1 MMTDEDLEKLS
12 LYVDNA
18 LPADEAA
25 AVAARITADA
35 EWATAYR
42 TMRRSGEMMR
52 AHADATVAAVDAE
65 ALFARVNAEL
75 DRRAA
80 GAARAAAVHAESER
94 PGLLRWLSTL
104 LSPPVMLGMAG
115 VAAATAF
122 FVLRQSA
129 PETPPEGKSAL
140 VGLTPPAP
148 VTQVAQKPTDP
159 ATGPAETIVAVEG
172 VESEGVKT
180 VLVSQPAD
188 DGTTVIWLLDEA
200 DAGAGSAGA
209 QDDPI

>member
-1 MMTDEDLEKLS
+1 MMTDEDFEKLS
-12 LYVDNA
+12 LYVDGM
-18 LPADEAA
+18 LPAEEATQ
-25 AVAARITADA
+25 VAARIAADA
-35 EWATAYR
+35 AWADAYR
-42 TMRRSGEMMR
+42 AMRRSGEMMR

-65 ALFARVNAEL
+65 ALIARVNAEL

-80 GAARAAAVHAESER
+80 GAARAAAVQAERER
-94 PGLLRWLSTL
+94 PGLMRWLSTL
-104 LSPPVMLGMAG
+104 LSPPVMLGVAG
-115 VAAATAF
+115 VAAAAAF

-148 VTQVAQKPTDP
+148 VTQVAQTPSRP
-159 ATGPAETIVAVEG
+159 AMGPAETIVAVEA

>member
-1 MMTDEDLEKLS
+1 MMTDQDFERLS
-12 LYVDNA
+12 LYLDDA
-18 LPADEAA
+18 LPPDEAA
-25 AVAARITADA
+25 EVAARIASDP
-35 EWATAYR
+35 EWATTHR
-42 TMRRSGEMMR
+42 LLRRSGEMMR
-52 AHADATVAAVDAE
+52 ARADEAVATVDAD

-80 GAARAAAVHAESER
+80 GEARAQAARADAER

-104 LSPPVMLGMAG
+104 LSPPVMLGLAG
-115 VAAATAF
+115 AAAATAF

-148 VTQVAQKPTDP
+148 TTRVAQAPT
-159 ATGPAETIVAVEG
+159 AASVGPAEMIVAVEG

-180 VLVSQPAD
+180 VLVSQPAE
-188 DGTTVIWLLDEA
+188 DGATVIWLLDEA

>member
-75 DRRAA
+75 DHRAA
-80 GAARAAAVHAESER
+80 GAARAAAVQSEGER

-148 VTQVAQKPTDP
+148 MTQVAQKP
-159 ATGPAETIVAVEG
+159 VV
-172 VESEGVKT
+172 VLQ
-180 VLVSQPAD
+180 VLVVVVQV
-188 DGTTVIWLLDEA
+188 GLTMLGLLLP
-200 DAGAGSAGA
+200 SAPLVLLHKG
-209 QDDPI
+209 QKTLFPSSY

>member
-1 MMTDEDLEKLS
+1 MMTDEDFEKLS
-12 LYVDNA
+12 LYVDDA

-35 EWATAYR
+35 EWATAHR
-42 TMRRSGEMMR
+42 TMRRSGEMLR

-104 LSPPVMLGMAG
+104 LSPPVMLGLAG
-115 VAAATAF
+115 AAAATAF
-122 FVLRQSA
+122 FVLRQRRQ
-129 PETPPEGKSAL
+129 TPGSR
-140 VGLTPPAP
+140 GLNLRSIT
-148 VTQVAQKPTDP
+148 TLQ
-159 ATGPAETIVAVEG
+159 
-172 VESEGVKT
+172 ESGKT
-180 VLVSQPAD
+180 VCHRQ
-188 DGTTVIWLLDEA
+188 
-200 DAGAGSAGA
+200 GAR
-209 QDDPI
+209 